1 MNKVVLVGRLT
12 RNPETRYSQGDN
24 PTAISRYTLAVD
36 RRFRR
41 EGQPDADFIRCVAF
55 GRAGEFAD
63 RYFTQGMRVAVSG
76 RIQTGSY
83 TNRDGIKVY
92 TTEVV
97 VEDQEFAQSKGEN
110 NSAPMAAPAESAPQA
125 EDPGDGFMNIP
136 EGIDEELP
144 FN

>member
-1 MNKVVLVGRLT
+1 MT

-55 GRAGEFAD
+55 GRSAEFAD

-83 TNRDGIKVY
+83 TNRDGGK
-92 TTEVV
+92 
-97 VEDQEFAQSKGEN
+97 SEN
-110 NSAPMAAPAESAPQA
+110 NAAPMPSAPGSAAPAASAPASSQAA

>member
-76 RIQTGSY
+76 RIQTIQRGNDMVGVHTPYIEHNFFTGMIVYRQNKIGFSA
-83 TNRDGIKVY
+83 DGIVG
-92 TTEVV
+92 V
-97 VEDQEFAQSKGEN
+97 FRH
-110 NSAPMAAPAESAPQA
+110 AERIA
-125 EDPGDGFMNIP
+125 FV
-136 EGIDEELP
+136 
-144 FN
+144 